1 MRTILPT
8 TIVPT
13 TIVFDFGGVLVDW
26 DRDYLYRKLIPD
38 ANLRTHFLTEIMRF
52 NERFDLGE
60 PHQQII
66 DDHVQRFPANEAL
79 IRAYYARWDEMI
91 GGGFADGIA
100 LVEALHSAGYPL
112 FGLSNW
118 SAEFFARTRLKF
130 PVFERFQHIV
140 LSGDVKL
147 VKPDPAIF
155 RHLFRALQC
164 QPEEIVFL
172 DDNRANVAA
181 ARALGIETIHWVGA
195 ADATPRL
202 HALGFSF

>member
-1 MRTILPT
+1 MR
-8 TIVPT
+8 PT

-26 DRDYLYRKLIPD
+26 DRDYLFRKLIPN
-38 ANLRTHFLTEIMRF
+38 AEQRAHFLTEICDMRF

-60 PHQQII
+60 PHQDII
-66 DDHVQRFPANEAL
+66 DDHVRRHPQHAAL

-91 GGGFADGIA
+91 GGGLADGIA
-100 LVEALHSAGYPL
+100 LVEALHNAGYPL

-140 LSGDVKL
+140 LSGVVHL

-155 RHLFRALQC
+155 HHLFTAIERK
-164 QPEEIVFL
+164 PEEIVFL
-172 DDNRANVAA
+172 DDNPANVAA
-181 ARALGIETIHWVGA
+181 AQALGVETIHWIGA
-195 ADATPRL
+195 ADAIPRL
-202 HALGFSF
+202 RALGVSF

>member
-1 MRTILPT
+1 MR
-8 TIVPT
+8 PT

-26 DRDYLYRKLIPD
+26 DRNYLYRTLIPD
-38 ANLRTHFLTEIMRF
+38 PAERARFLNEICDMRF

-60 PHQQII
+60 PHPQII
-66 DDHVQRFPANEAL
+66 DDHVRRHPHYEAL

-91 GGGFADGIA
+91 GGGLADGIA
-100 LVEALHSAGYPL
+100 LVEALHGAGYPL

-118 SAEFFARTRLKF
+118 SDEFFARTRLKF

-140 LSGDVKL
+140 LSGEVKM

-155 RHLFRALQC
+155 HHLFAAIARK
-164 QPEEIVFL
+164 PEEIVFL
-172 DDNRANVAA
+172 DDNAANVAA

-195 ADATPRL
+195 ADAIPRL
-202 HALGFSF
+202 RSLGFSF

>member
-1 MRTILPT
+1 MRNIL
-8 TIVPT
+8 PT

-26 DRDYLYRKLIPD
+26 DREYLYRKLIPD
-38 ANLRTHFLTEIMRF
+38 ADLRAHFLTAICDMRF

-66 DDHVQRFPANEAL
+66 DDHVERFPAHDAL

-91 GGGFADGIA
+91 GGGLADGID
-100 LVEALHSAGYPL
+100 LVEALHTAGYPL

-130 PVFERFQHIV
+130 TVFERFQHIV

-155 RHLFRALQC
+155 HHLFAALQRN
-164 QPEEIVFL
+164 PAEIVFL
-172 DDNRANVAA
+172 DDNPANVAT

-195 ADATPRL
+195 ADAMPRL
-202 HALGFSF
+202 RALGFSF